1 MARIFKVPVQQFV
14 TNPTLTS
21 VTPTGGVGTTWTYKI
36 VGVDASGGVTAAS
49 AGVSTAAGAATLDG
63 SHFNTLL
70 WTDPANAVTIR
81 VYRTAAGGTP
91 NTTGLIGTVAAGV
104 QTLVDN
110 GLAGDASTA
119 PAANTTGVG
128 AAVECASLHEKS
140 VQVDGTFVSTNQIQ
154 GTIDGVNWQNE
165 GSAATTASVV
175 NITTSW
181 MSIRNKQTAYTSGT
195 PTITFLGHEER

>member
-1 MARIFKVPVQQFV
+1 MARIFKLNVCQFV
-14 TNPTLTS
+14 ANPTLTS
-21 VTPTGGVGTTWTYKI
+21 VTPTGGSATSWTYKI
-36 VGVDASGGVTAAS
+36 VGVDANGGTTAAS
-49 AGVSTAAGAATLDG
+49 AGVSTATGAATLDAT
-63 SHFNTLL
+63 HYNTLA
-70 WTDPANAVTIR
+70 WTDPANAVSIL

-91 NTTGLIGTVAAGV
+91 NSTGLIGTVAAGV
-104 QTLVDN
+104 QTFRDD
-110 GLAGDASTA
+110 GKTGDSSTA

-128 AAVECASLHEKS
+128 TATECASLRDKS

-165 GSAATTASVV
+165 GSAATTATVV

-195 PTITFLGHEER
+195 PTVTLLGHEER

>member
-1 MARIFKVPVQQFV
+1 MSRIFKVPVQQFV
-14 TNPTLTS
+14 ANPTLTS
-21 VTPTGGVGTTWTYKI
+21 VTPTGGVGTSWTYKI
-36 VGVDASGGVTAAS
+36 VGVDASGGTTAAS

-63 SHFNTLL
+63 SHFNTLA
-70 WTDPANAVTIR
+70 WTDPANAVTINI
-81 VYRTAAGGTP
+81 YRTAAGGTP
-91 NTTGLIGTVAAGV
+91 STTGLIGSVAAGV
-104 QTLVDN
+104 QTFVDN
-110 GLAGDASTA
+110 GLAADGTTA
-119 PAANTTGVG
+119 PSTNTTGIG
-128 AAVECASLHEKS
+128 GAVECASLRDKS

-165 GSAATTASVV
+165 GSAATTAAVV